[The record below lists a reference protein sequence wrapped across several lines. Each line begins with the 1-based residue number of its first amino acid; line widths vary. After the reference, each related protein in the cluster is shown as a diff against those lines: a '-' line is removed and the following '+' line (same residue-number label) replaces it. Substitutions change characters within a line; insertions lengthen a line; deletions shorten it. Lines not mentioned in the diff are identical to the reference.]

1 MKYKVET
8 VTRIQE
14 GASWEDIENGDAYE
28 TAYIVTDEDG
38 EVIWDTTNYEN
49 VREYVEEEM

>member
-1 MKYKVET
+1 MKYTVKT

-14 GASWEDIENGDAYE
+14 GASFEDILEGDAYE

-38 EVIWDTTNYEN
+38 EIIHDTTNRDVAMSYLE
-49 VREYVEEEM
+49 V